1 MIRAGILSYRDYR
14 YLWFVLVLAVAFSVL
29 YISQYSADTPRGNT
43 WQGYVLGTVGAV
55 GILWLA
61 YLGVRR
67 RRYTSGGAPV
77 LAWTSAHVYIGLL
90 VLFVSTL
97 HSSARITWTLHGL
110 TYLLALVVTVSGIFG
125 VAVYLVCP
133 SLSARNRR
141 DTPRSAMFAELLD
154 LNRRVRALARRCPPR
169 VLAAVSSAVDHS
181 AVGGGVWAQLSGLD
195 RSRHE
200 SIVDVRGSQRVR
212 WIRNP
217 GQRAIMTF
225 VAQRIPQAGKS
236 SEAQALQ
243 ELLPLLS
250 RRQAVLQ
257 SIRADIRLQS
267 LMSIWLYLHVPLTVA
282 LIGALV
288 AHIVSVFIYW

>member
-1 MIRAGILSYRDYR
+1 MIRAGILNYRDYR
-14 YLWFVLVLAVAFSVL
+14 YLWLALILSVAASAL
-29 YISQYSADTPRGNT
+29 YISQYSVDTPRGNT
-43 WQGYVLGTVGAV
+43 WQGYVLGAVAGV

-67 RRYTSGGAPV
+67 RRYASGGAPV

-90 VLFVSTL
+90 VLYVATL

-110 TYLLALVVTVSGIFG
+110 TYLLALAVTVSGMFG
-125 VAVYLVCP
+125 VTVYLVCP
-133 SLSARNRR
+133 SASARNRR
-141 DTPRSAMFAELLD
+141 DQPRSEMFAELLE
-154 LNRRVRALARRCPPR
+154 LNRKVRTLARRCPPR

-195 RSRHE
+195 RSRYE
-200 SIVDVRGSQRVR
+200 AIVDVRGSQRVR
-212 WIRNP
+212 RIRNP
-217 GQRAIMTF
+217 GQRAIMSY
-225 VAQRIPQAGKS
+225 VAERIPQAGKS

-257 SIRADIRLQS
+257 TIRADIRLQS
-267 LMSIWLYLHVPLTVA
+267 LMSIWLYVHVPLTVA